1 MIKRIEHSPM
11 PKALELHSHLLT
23 YRVKKRSLCLSV
35 PAQYSRCFK
44 VVIYK
49 TNESVA
55 CVSRSTQYQQ
65 GDLLLTLLSNA
76 QNARVQNIKETREN
90 FGQTRLKKIN
100 FKHDVWSTPLQL
112 FNSTKILQKLS
123 NNRQTDRLS
132 PYLRRWNQQLK
143 KCPYSNK
150 KTINKHTR

>member
-55 CVSRSTQYQQ
+55 CVSRSMQYQQ

-76 QNARVQNIKETREN
+76 QNARVQNIK
-90 FGQTRLKKIN
+90 QTRKFGTNTVAKNKFQTWRMIN
-100 FKHDVWSTPLQL
+100 T
-112 FNSTKILQKLS
+112 TS
-123 NNRQTDRLS
+123 NI
-132 PYLRRWNQQLK
+132 QQ
-143 KCPYSNK
+143 YQN
-150 KTINKHTR
+150 IAEIEQ